1 MRFVRTV
8 GLVAAFAI
16 ATPIAQAAI
25 VTLGFDLTPTSLSA
39 ASGAQGQLTVAPTQA
54 LSDAAPFSFT
64 VQVDT
69 DTLYGVGSLTTYP
82 TPTTS
87 FEYARSLTFS
97 AQFLAEQ
104 PAYANAFNAVVP
116 YEGGT
121 SATLVQLAR
130 LTSSDSPAGVATSML
145 MIAAVMDHP
154 VDNTGADQTQNSRL
168 LSLNLPAYAPLA
180 STDAT
185 PYLGDDAT
193 AWLQSLQGLTIAN
206 GFEDQLSLVQ
216 RRLILDDTGTS
227 WVPDLSNQ
235 GIVSRQTITV
245 TGHLRLSTVTVAVPE
260 PAAPLLGAIGVLG
273 LLIARRRLRINGA

>member
-1 MRFVRTV
+1 M
-8 GLVAAFAI
+8 
-16 ATPIAQAAI
+16 
-25 VTLGFDLTPTSLSA
+25 
-39 ASGAQGQLTVAPTQA
+39 
-54 LSDAAPFSFT
+54 
-64 VQVDT
+64 
-69 DTLYGVGSLTTYP
+69 
-82 TPTTS
+82 
-87 FEYARSLTFS
+87 
-97 AQFLAEQ
+97 
-104 PAYANAFNAVVP
+104 P